1 MDDGFFVPDP
11 KSYYRYYLATVK
23 QRNNCPINNDEPWFI
38 YVIDLLILFEIF
50 YHIYMNTP
58 PLNNLIRNDI
68 DMFWSNRLGLV
79 RSVADV
85 RLFVCEYLPLLGID
99 YDTSIAKAVLQ
110 LQRINVAETQPLV
123 TEIAALAKL
132 IYNEGNT
139 NARLKLWRRLAKT
152 VGYDKEINKI
162 DINLTSRSN
171 VIKYIKVLLSDDC
184 MKMWPAHDIAYKI
197 VNLMVHY
204 DITEDDRPLYEIWD
218 LATEVEAMSLAE
230 IEISGKLDE
239 TIKLSKKLG

>member
-1 MDDGFFVPDP
+1 
-11 KSYYRYYLATVK
+11 
-23 QRNNCPINNDEPWFI
+23 
-38 YVIDLLILFEIF
+38 
-50 YHIYMNTP
+50 MNMP
-58 PLNNLIRNDI
+58 PLNNIIRNDI
-68 DMFWSNRLGLV
+68 DIFWSNRLGLI
-79 RSVADV
+79 RSAADV

-110 LQRINVAETQPLV
+110 LQRVNVAEAQPLV

-162 DINLTSRSN
+162 DINLKSGSN
-171 VIKYIKVLLSDDC
+171 VVKYIKVLLSDNY

-197 VNLMVHY
+197 VNLMAHY
-204 DITEDDRPLYEIWD
+204 NITEDDRPLYEIWD

-230 IEISGKLDE
+230 IEMSGKLDE
-239 TIKLSKKLG
+239 MIKLSKKLG

>member
-1 MDDGFFVPDP
+1 
-11 KSYYRYYLATVK
+11 
-23 QRNNCPINNDEPWFI
+23 
-38 YVIDLLILFEIF
+38 
-50 YHIYMNTP
+50 MNT
-58 PLNNLIRNDI
+58 LLFNKTIRNDI
-68 DMFWSNRLGLV
+68 DAFWSNRLGLV
-79 RSVADV
+79 CGAADV

-110 LQRINVAETQPLV
+110 LQRVNVAEAQPLV
-123 TEIAALAKL
+123 TEIAVLAKL

-139 NARLKLWRRLAKT
+139 NARLKLWRRPAKT

-162 DINLTSRSN
+162 DINLKSRSN
-171 VIKYIKVLLSDDC
+171 VVKYIKVLLSDNYI
-184 MKMWPAHDIAYKI
+184 KMWPAHDIAYKI
-197 VNLMVHY
+197 VNLMAHY
-204 DITEDDRPLYEIWD
+204 NIIEDDRLLYEIWG